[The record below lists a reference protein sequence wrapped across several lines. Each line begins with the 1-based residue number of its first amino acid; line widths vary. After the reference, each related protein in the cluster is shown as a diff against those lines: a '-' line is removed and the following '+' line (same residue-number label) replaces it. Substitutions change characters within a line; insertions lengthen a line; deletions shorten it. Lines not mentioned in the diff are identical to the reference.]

1 MLLQIFNRR
10 EVRITGFCPSPQEDS
25 GVNKFWKPLVFEKLF
40 YLPKIAIWNTS
51 LEMTT
56 LIFTCWCM
64 RWRNPCLSQNREHHS
79 KRFSGSIGNDFIP
92 HINYWN
98 SMGHFK
104 TLPTFVMDGVPYG
117 NFNPQAYEKHSVKL
131 YTQESARNLSLSFS
145 LCGYQAPEDDFFSVH
160 IRIAGD
166 WTGEVKILLVSSLAP
181 ALPSSSVTR
190 NVILG
195 ADQTISFPE
204 SSGLLVSV
212 WEPGETLG

>member
-10 EVRITGFCPSPQEDS
+10 EVRITGFCPSLQEDS

-51 LEMTT
+51 LEMTS
-56 LIFTCWCM
+56 LICTCWCM

-79 KRFSGSIGNDFIP
+79 KRFSGSIGNDFFP

-104 TLPTFVMDGVPYG
+104 TLPTWHFCHGWR
-117 NFNPQAYEKHSVKL
+117 AIWKL
-131 YTQESARNLSLSFS
+131 QYRGTRKSLRKIVYAGKCKKLIPSFS

-166 WTGEVKILLVSSLAP
+166 WTGEVKISLVSRA
-181 ALPSSSVTR
+181 SVTLIQR
-190 NVILG
+190 YRQCWSNN
-195 ADQTISFPE
+195 
-204 SSGLLVSV
+204 LVPRV
-212 WEPGETLG
+212 FGPFG